1 MLKAGQGDPHVSP
14 HGRESLKVIKGAISG
29 VANLFNS
36 EGSLARSEPEDDT
49 HTLPRKV
56 LGESWA
62 ALRTFVGC
70 PASPASLVSLGG
82 RVDDC
87 SLLYSED
94 PGGT

>member
-29 VANLFNS
+29 VANS
-36 EGSLARSEPEDDT
+36 EGSLARSEPEGDT

-56 LGESWA
+56 VGESWA
-62 ALRTFVGC
+62 LLRTFVGC
-70 PASPASLVSLGG
+70 PASPASLISLGG
-82 RVDDC
+82 GVDDC
-87 SLLYSED
+87 SLLYSEG